1 MSNTPSD
8 VSVGAA
14 PAAPPEPARGP
25 VTVPR
30 RSWSPT
36 PLITRLHF
44 YAGILVAPF
53 LAVAALTGL
62 AFVFTP
68 QLDSLVYRDELRVA
82 QVGDRANPVSAQ
94 VAAAVAAHPDG
105 TLAAVLPAAAPDATT
120 RVVFTM
126 PELGE
131 RQHTV
136 YVDPYT
142 LRIRGTLVTWF
153 GETPLMTWVDDLH
166 RNLHLGA
173 VGRVYSE
180 VAASWLWVLVL
191 GGLTLW
197 LHRQWTA
204 RRRARR
210 LLLPDLTARGVR
222 RTRGWHA
229 SLGVWLAVGLLF
241 LSATGLTWS
250 RWAGAN
256 FSTALSTLRAHSPT
270 MDTTLPDA
278 APPSPPSGAGHH
290 EGAAGPGAVVDITA
304 IDAVLRHA
312 GAAGITG
319 PIEVTVPAA
328 AGQGWL
334 VAENDRSWP
343 VRLDRIVVDPDAGV
357 VDRSDFADWPLLS
370 QLSKLGVQAHM
381 GYLFGLVNQILLA
394 ALAVGLLCVI
404 VWGYRM
410 WWQRRPLRA
419 DRRAPVGVPPARGGW
434 RLLRRPLLL
443 AGALSTVA
451 VGVALPVLGVT
462 LLGFLA
468 VDLIV
473 TAMRG
478 RGGGPTP
485 TMPIEGEPSTASPG
499 NGRV

>member
-1 MSNTPSD
+1 MTPSD
-8 VSVGAA
+8 VSIGVA
-14 PAAPPEPARGP
+14 PDAPPEPARP
-25 VTVPR
+25 PAAAPR
-30 RSWSPT
+30 RSWSPI

-53 LAVAALTGL
+53 LAVAALSGL

-68 QLDSLVYRDELRVA
+68 QLDSLVYRNELRVA
-82 QVGDRANPVSAQ
+82 QVGDQANPVSAQ

-105 TLAAVLPAAAPDATT
+105 TLASVLPAATPDATT
-120 RVVFTM
+120 RVVFNL
-126 PELGE
+126 PELGD

-153 GETPLMTWVDDLH
+153 GETPLMTWIDDLH

-197 LHRQWTA
+197 LHRQWTV
-204 RRRARR
+204 RRRTRR

-229 SLGVWLAVGLLF
+229 SLGVWLAIGLIF

-256 FSTALSTLRAHSPT
+256 FSTALSALQAHSPT
-270 MDTTLPDA
+270 LDTTLPG
-278 APPSPPSGAGHH
+278 APPSPTTGGGHH
-290 EGAAGPGAVVDITA
+290 GGAVGTGDAVDVTA
-304 IDAVLRHA
+304 VDAVLRHA

-319 PIEVTVPAA
+319 PVDITVPTG

-334 VAENDRSWP
+334 VAEDDRSWP
-343 VRLDRIVVDPDAGV
+343 VRLDRIVVDPATGV
-357 VDRSDFADWPLLS
+357 VARSDFADWPLLS

-381 GYLFGLVNQILLA
+381 GYLFGIVNQILLA

-410 WWQRRPLRA
+410 WWQRRPVRA

-434 RLLRRPLLL
+434 RLLRWPLLL
-443 AGALSTVA
+443 VGVLSTIA
-451 VGVALPVLGVT
+451 VGVALPVLGAT

-468 VDLIV
+468 VDLVV
-473 TAMRG
+473 TAVRRRTG
-478 RGGGPTP
+478 RSTP
-485 TMPIEGEPSTASPG
+485 GTPAAGSREGEPVSG
-499 NGRV
+499 